1 MSEMNLNGL
10 TKAELLEK
18 LEELQ
23 KKNEEL
29 TAAAIP
35 AAEVVNNDPKRRVKI
50 RIDLD
55 KHDKEPVYV
64 SVNDYT
70 ATIQRGVEVEVP
82 YFVAKHL
89 QEMRRQNELTI
100 RMISNLSGEWET
112 KSNKL

>member
-1 MSEMNLNGL
+1 MSEVNLNGL
-10 TKAELLEK
+10 TKAELVEMLEN
-18 LEELQ
+18 LQ
-23 KKNEEL
+23 KKNEAL

-82 YFVAKHL
+82 YFVAKHI
-89 QEMRRQNELTI
+89 QEMRHQNMLTI
-100 RMISNLSGEWET
+100 RMISNLSGEWE
-112 KSNKL
+112 NKVSRI